1 MSDRWITVD
10 GNDACASVAYRLSEV
25 IAIYPI
31 TPSSG
36 MAEASDA
43 WAAAGRPNLWGVAPT
58 VVEIFVGAEDAVDSL
73 AKLLA
78 REKPGRGIVKLKVAD
93 GAAEIEVQLPG
104 RWAITTETRQ
114 AIKAIPGVAHVEM
127 V

>member
-1 MSDRWITVD
+1 
-10 GNDACASVAYRLSEV
+10 VAN
-25 IAIYPI
+25 
-31 TPSSG
+31 G
-36 MAEASDA
+36 
-43 WAAAGRPNLWGVAPT
+43 G
-58 VVEIFVGAEDAVDSL
+58 EIFLGGGEAVGSL

-78 REKPGRGIVKLKVAD
+78 REKPGRGLVKLKVPD
-93 GAAEIEVQLPG
+93 GSSEIEIQLPG